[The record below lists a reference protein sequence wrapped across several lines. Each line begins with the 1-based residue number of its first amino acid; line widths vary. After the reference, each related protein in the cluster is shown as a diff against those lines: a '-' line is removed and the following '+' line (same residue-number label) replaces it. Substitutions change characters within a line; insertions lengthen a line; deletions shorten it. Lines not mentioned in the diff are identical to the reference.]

1 MSSVSRSVRNVFR
14 NKARTLVVILII
26 GVSIAVFLSMTIVNA
41 NIGDRTM
48 NISENL
54 DTTITVQPAGSFGPM
69 NSKTLDES
77 IIPTVG
83 STAHVLEVQVLAM
96 SMQSETTSGT
106 RQDFRP
112 PDDGSGRPNMRV
124 GAMIMGEYPSKNIV
138 LFSGGTLEISS
149 GRTLGSQDTSQAVAV
164 VGENYSETNSV
175 SVGSSISLNGTAF
188 SIVGVYTSG
197 SDFGDN
203 GVIIPY
209 ELFKTTYA
217 VDGPNTLYVRVDSV
231 GNVDSVVQTLKDTL
245 GSDYDVVPAS
255 EMGRGM
261 QESIDSIS
269 ANSELGSIVALITA
283 AVVMIFVMILVTRER
298 IKEIGVMKA
307 IGFKNSRIMS
317 QFLTESITLA
327 AIGFVV
333 GIIITVTAG
342 PFISSAL
349 LGTSSSTSFGD
360 RPGPPRGGDSS
371 FVAQMDFTLTFDLL
385 AYTFILAIMLGI
397 IGSLYPIIKAMRLK
411 PAEALRYDE

>member
-1 MSSVSRSVRNVFR
+1 MSAVSRSVRNVFR

-41 NIGDRTM
+41 NIGDRTT

-77 IIPTVG
+77 IISAVG
-83 STAHVLEVQVLAM
+83 STEHVLDVQVLAM
-96 SMQSETTSGT
+96 NMQRETTSGT

-112 PDDGSGRPNMRV
+112 PEGGDPSMRM
-124 GAMIMGEYPSKNIV
+124 GAMVMGEYPSKDIV
-138 LFSGGTLEISS
+138 LFSGGSLEISS
-149 GRTLGSQDTSQAVAV
+149 GRGLESQDTYQAVAV
-164 VGENYSETNSV
+164 VGTGYSETNSV
-175 SVGSSISLNGTAF
+175 NIGSSITLNGTAF
-188 SIVGVYTSG
+188 SIVGIYTSG

-209 ELFKTTYA
+209 ELFKSTYA
-217 VDGPNTLYVRVDSV
+217 VDGPNTLYVRVDTV
-231 GNVDSVVQTLKDTL
+231 GNVDGVVQTLKDTL

-269 ANSELGSIVALITA
+269 ANSELGSIVALVTA

-317 QFLTESITLA
+317 QFLTESMTLA
-327 AIGFVV
+327 TIGFVI
-333 GIIITVTAG
+333 GIVITLTAG
-342 PFISSAL
+342 PFISSAI
-349 LGTSSSTSFGD
+349 LGTSTTTGGIGD
-360 RPGPPRGGDSS
+360 RPRPPMDGGTSMI
-371 FVAQMDFTLTFDLL
+371 AQMDFTLTFDLL